1 MFVALKNWRERL
13 KYQGGDAHRRLLA
26 GAERAL
32 ARDAGG
38 SADLLRHFR
47 AAALA
52 PELPPDDLPALREL
66 GPQFADAKSLST
78 AQNLSIMASVK
89 RGAAQQKRRG

>member
-13 KYQGGDAHRRLLA
+13 RRHGGVRRMLP

-32 ARDAGG
+32 REDAHG
-38 SADLLRHFR
+38 SADLLQHFR

-52 PELPPDDLPALREL
+52 PELQPGELPAVGEL
-66 GPQFADAKSLST
+66 GPQFANAEPLSS
-78 AQNLSIMASVK
+78 AENLSIMASVK
-89 RGAAQQKRRG
+89 RGAARRARRE